1 MKRKP
6 TDWEKIFANDVTNM
20 GLVSKIHKEFMWLNI
35 VNTKNPIKKMGQRLK
50 QTFLQDIQMAKR
62 HMKRCSTSLVKKCKW
77 DINSHQSYSYHQKIH
92 KKDFPGAAVIKNLP
106 ANARHT
112 GLIPGPGGSNRH
124 VATKP
129 VYHNYWSPCV
139 PEPKSCNCWGW
150 PRAHALKKK
159 KKATAMGS
167 PYTAWRVDPTHGNQR
182 ESTCSSED
190 PA

>member
-92 KKDFPGAAVIKNLP
+92 KKDFPGAAVIKNLLP
-106 ANARHT
+106 IEGTQVWSLVQEDPT
-112 GLIPGPGGSNRH
+112 GTWQL
-124 VATKP
+124 
-129 VYHNYWSPCV
+129 SPCTTIT
-139 PEPKSCNCWGW
+139 ETHASLS
-150 PRAHALKKK
+150 PRAATAEAGREPMLWRKKK
-159 KKATAMGS
+159 KLQQWEAHT
-167 PYTAWRVDPTHGNQR
+167 PH
-182 ESTCSSED
+182 EE
-190 PA
+190 